1 MVAQGIANAIPM
13 FVAAMKNPSNPQ
25 HIVPSKHTTED
36 NFSNSINGGNDHINH
51 DNESQHTQRPKK
63 RKSATPG
70 CTFKEFLA
78 CKPAEFAGNEG
89 ATATLRWLEK
99 TEAVIAISKCAEK
112 DQVMYA
118 SNLFKEGALEWWNT
132 VLQAKGRRVAYA
144 MTWDEFK
151 RLVER
156 KFCPEYEKEQM
167 ANKFLNHR
175 MTGVDCRGY
184 TSTFFEYARVVPN
197 LASPEPVLISRYIWG
212 LISEIRNIVKAARPR
227 TIDDAVELANTLTDE
242 LIRTRDEDRK
252 KELAQKIT
260 QGFKVGNSNNFRKK
274 GARQPSIPPFCRNCR
289 RKHFGKCN
297 AVCNFCKSIG
307 HNEEN
312 CKKKTVTCFQCGE
325 TGHYK
330 TKCPKLNKVTDNKP
344 KTAEGTTKKNVRAFQ
359 LTTQEAELIP
369 DVIAGTFL
377 VHNVYAKVLFDSG
390 ANQSFINTSFCQAL
404 RLPLSTVRQI
414 FIVETADGNSVEIN
428 QVLQKIDIEL
438 VGHKFTANLFPM
450 KLAEFDVVLGM
461 DWLIANH
468 AQIIC
473 DKNSIEIQTPTG
485 EIIKILGDK
494 PRKPLK
500 FISVMK
506 VASYERNQGIVYM
519 ISVIICTKDKELKEI
534 PVVSEYPDV
543 FPEELPG
550 LPPDREVEFRIH
562 LIPGT
567 TPIAKAPY
575 RLAPTEMLELK
586 KQLDELLSKG
596 FIQPSSSPWGA
607 PVLFV
612 KKKDGSMRMCID
624 YRELNKVTIKNR
636 YPLPRID
643 DLFDQ
648 LQGAR
653 YFSKIDLRSGY
664 HQLKVQEED
673 IPKTA
678 FRTRYGHYEFTVM
691 PFGLTNAPA
700 AFMDMM
706 NRICKPYLDKFVIVF
721 IDDILIYS
729 KSQFEHCQ
737 HLHALLTLLRK
748 EKLYAKFSKC
758 EFWLQEVQFLGHMVN
773 HEGIH
778 VDPAKIEAITNWKVP
793 QTAMEIRSFIGLA
806 GYYRRFIKDF
816 SKIAVPLTKLTCKAT
831 KFEWGPKQEE
841 AFRIL
846 KQKLT
851 NAPILALPEG
861 TEDFEVYC
869 DASKL
874 GYGGVLMQRKKVIA
888 YASRQLKRHEENYTT
903 HDLEL
908 GAIIFALKIWRHY
921 LYGSKF
927 TVYTDHKS
935 LRYIFGQKELNMRQR
950 RWMEVLSDYDCDIQY
965 HEGKAN
971 VVADALSRKFHE
983 KQKRVRALR
992 INLQVDLR
1000 EQVKEIQKTAIKDD
1014 AEGMKG
1020 YLKELEQGN
1029 DGIWKFHQ
1037 SRIWIPKQGNLRSK
1051 ILEEAHKSRYIVHP
1065 GNNKMYQDLKRNFWW
1080 IGMKKDIAEYVSKCL
1095 TCSQVK
1101 AEHQKPSGLLQQL
1114 EMPVWKWEL
1123 ITMDF
1128 VTKLPR
1134 TRKGN
1139 DAIWV
1144 IVDRLTKSA
1153 HFLPIK
1159 ETFSMERLAKLYVD
1173 EIVSLHG
1180 VPLSIV
1186 SDRDS
1191 RFTSRFWTSFQES
1204 MGTRLNLS
1212 TAYHPQTDGQSERTI
1227 QTLEDMLR
1235 ACVIDFGGNWDNH
1248 LPLIEFS
1255 YNNSYHSSIEA
1266 APFEALYGRK
1276 CRTPVCW
1283 AEIGE
1288 SQLSGPEIVQETT
1301 DKITQIKGRLKT
1313 ARDRQKS
1320 YADNRRKP
1328 LEFQIG
1334 DKVLLKVSPWK
1345 GVVRFGKKGKLS
1357 PRYVG
1362 PFPVIQRIGPVAYRL
1377 QLPEEL
1383 AGVHD
1388 VFHVSNLKKCLS
1400 DESLVIPLQDIEVNE
1415 KLKFIEKPLQIED
1428 RKVKFLKHKR
1438 LVLVKVKWNS
1448 KRGPEYTWELESE
1461 MKRKYPHLFQ

>member
-13 FVAAMKNPSNPQ
+13 FVAAMKNPNDPQ
-25 HIVPSKHTTED
+25 HVIRSKHTIED

-63 RKSATPG
+63 RKAATPG

-99 TEAVIAISKCAEK
+99 TEAVIAISKCADE

-132 VLQAKGRRVAYA
+132 VLQAKGRREAYA
-144 MTWDEFK
+144 MTWEEFK
-151 RLVER
+151 NLVER

-167 ANKFLNHR
+167 ANKFLNHQ

-252 KELAQKIT
+252 NELAQKIT
-260 QGFKVGNSNNFRKK
+260 QGFRVGNSSNFKK
-274 GARQPSIPPFCRNCR
+274 RGTGQSSNVPLCKFCKKR
-289 RKHFGKCN
+289 HFGKCN
-297 AVCNFCKSIG
+297 RICNFCKTTG
-307 HNEEN
+307 HREEN
-312 CKKKTVTCFQCGE
+312 CRKKTIICYNCGE
-325 TGHYK
+325 AGHIK
-330 TKCPKLNKVTDNKP
+330 PECPKLINPADNKP
-344 KTAEGTTKKNVRAFQ
+344 KAAEGTTKKNVRAFQ

-404 RLPLSTVRQI
+404 KLPLTTVRQI
-414 FIVETADGNSVEIN
+414 FTVETADGNSIEIN
-428 QVLQKIDIEL
+428 QVLQKVEIEL
-438 VGHKFTANLFPM
+438 SGHKFVANLLPM
-450 KLAEFDVVLGM
+450 KLAEFDVVLEM

-473 DKNSIEIQTPTG
+473 DRNSIEIQAPTG
-485 EIIKILGDK
+485 KVIKISGDK

-506 VASYERNQGIVYM
+506 VANYERNQGIVYM
-519 ISVIICTKDKELKEI
+519 ISVIICTKGKEFKEI

-543 FPEELPG
+543 FPEDLPG

-648 LQGAR
+648 LKGAR

-729 KSQFEHCQ
+729 KSQAEHCQ

-758 EFWLQEVQFLGHMVN
+758 EFWLREVQFLGHMVN
-773 HEGIH
+773 HEGFH

-793 QTAMEIRSFIGLA
+793 QTAMEIR
-806 GYYRRFIKDF
+806 
-816 SKIAVPLTKLTCKAT
+816 
-831 KFEWGPKQEE
+831 
-841 AFRIL
+841 
-846 KQKLT
+846 
-851 NAPILALPEG
+851 
-861 TEDFEVYC
+861 
-869 DASKL
+869 
-874 GYGGVLMQRKKVIA
+874 
-888 YASRQLKRHEENYTT
+888 
-903 HDLEL
+903 
-908 GAIIFALKIWRHY
+908 
-921 LYGSKF
+921 
-927 TVYTDHKS
+927 
-935 LRYIFGQKELNMRQR
+935 
-950 RWMEVLSDYDCDIQY
+950 
-965 HEGKAN
+965 
-971 VVADALSRKFHE
+971 
-983 KQKRVRALR
+983 
-992 INLQVDLR
+992 NL
-1000 EQVKEIQKTAIKDD
+1000 
-1014 AEGMKG
+1014 
-1020 YLKELEQGN
+1020 
-1029 DGIWKFHQ
+1029 
-1037 SRIWIPKQGNLRSK
+1037 
-1051 ILEEAHKSRYIVHP
+1051 
-1065 GNNKMYQDLKRNFWW
+1065 
-1080 IGMKKDIAEYVSKCL
+1080 
-1095 TCSQVK
+1095 
-1101 AEHQKPSGLLQQL
+1101 
-1114 EMPVWKWEL
+1114 
-1123 ITMDF
+1123 
-1128 VTKLPR
+1128 
-1134 TRKGN
+1134 
-1139 DAIWV
+1139 
-1144 IVDRLTKSA
+1144 
-1153 HFLPIK
+1153 
-1159 ETFSMERLAKLYVD
+1159 
-1173 EIVSLHG
+1173 
-1180 VPLSIV
+1180 
-1186 SDRDS
+1186 
-1191 RFTSRFWTSFQES
+1191 
-1204 MGTRLNLS
+1204 
-1212 TAYHPQTDGQSERTI
+1212 
-1227 QTLEDMLR
+1227 
-1235 ACVIDFGGNWDNH
+1235 
-1248 LPLIEFS
+1248 
-1255 YNNSYHSSIEA
+1255 
-1266 APFEALYGRK
+1266 
-1276 CRTPVCW
+1276 
-1283 AEIGE
+1283 
-1288 SQLSGPEIVQETT
+1288 
-1301 DKITQIKGRLKT
+1301 
-1313 ARDRQKS
+1313 
-1320 YADNRRKP
+1320 
-1328 LEFQIG
+1328 
-1334 DKVLLKVSPWK
+1334 
-1345 GVVRFGKKGKLS
+1345 
-1357 PRYVG
+1357 
-1362 PFPVIQRIGPVAYRL
+1362 
-1377 QLPEEL
+1377 
-1383 AGVHD
+1383 
-1388 VFHVSNLKKCLS
+1388 
-1400 DESLVIPLQDIEVNE
+1400 
-1415 KLKFIEKPLQIED
+1415 
-1428 RKVKFLKHKR
+1428 
-1438 LVLVKVKWNS
+1438 
-1448 KRGPEYTWELESE
+1448 
-1461 MKRKYPHLFQ
+1461 